1 MRICPHC
8 DSPIPEQ
15 EVRCLSCGMRYWESG
30 DAHREIGTEQED
42 EDQGCFSIILL
53 HFLLAVSV
61 FVFFVLIGFVINL
74 FVHFEENQVKVVY
87 IGIALVLAAALS
99 TLFTKVRKKKKLTP
113 KKKAI

>member
-1 MRICPHC
+1 
-8 DSPIPEQ
+8 
-15 EVRCLSCGMRYWESG
+15 MRYWESG